1 MSLYMQLPPALKQL
15 AQTFRLQCQT
25 LRPKY
30 PKFYVLIQYCVV
42 KEQSVLML
50 CFFKWGTLDSA
61 GFVLSFVGFCW
72 IRTEFCWILLDAY
85 WVLLD
90 SAASFFSIWAS
101 SWRRVSKLRNM
112 IHTVDR
118 KWDVTKWQ
126 CAMCA
131 PWVIQRVGYEGPKER
146 AMNSVSEVSVRN
158 IHVGTHVY

>member
-1 MSLYMQLPPALKQL
+1 MYWCCVSLNE
-15 AQTFRLQCQT
+15 
-25 LRPKY
+25 
-30 PKFYVLIQYCVV
+30 VLWI
-42 KEQSVLML
+42 L
-50 CFFKWGTLDSA
+50 LDSCLVLLDSAGFVLSFVGLCWILIEFCWILLDTYWVLLDFA

-72 IRTEFCWILLDAY
+72 IRTEFCWIQLDAY